1 MDALEPQGPYVSR
14 SQRQRRGATP
24 DLQGFLCVAGNDRR
38 FPLNKLGRVHWPRR
52 NLPSAHRTH
61 ADHRRFSSSTFIASW
76 ETLTPADVSHIQS
89 FLWIQL
95 RWSFQSSKLF
105 CSSTQPT
112 LYYIFILYKYTAH
125 KVWKSPYSPIQM
137 VIVSHG
143 VVRSFQHLQRL
154 SVIFIG
160 IRIKKVQCKI
170 PGQIIY
176 CSLVVWWFICH
187 LNPRLWGDESFKKSF
202 CKFFRPPHSSNVYAF

>member
-38 FPLNKLGRVHWPRR
+38 FPLNKLDRVHWPRR
-52 NLPSAHRTH
+52 NLPNT
-61 ADHRRFSSSTFIASW
+61 RRSQT
-76 ETLTPADVSHIQS
+76 TLVQHIHGFMRDTDVSHIQP
-89 FLWIQL
+89 FL
-95 RWSFQSSKLF
+95 WSFQSSELF

-137 VIVSHG
+137 VIVSDG

-154 SVIFIG
+154 SVIFFIG
-160 IRIKKVQCKI
+160 IWIKKVQCKI
-170 PGQIIY
+170 PTVFGRVVIYLPSESTLIIQKVI
-176 CSLVVWWFICH
+176 L
-187 LNPRLWGDESFKKSF
+187 
-202 CKFFRPPHSSNVYAF
+202 